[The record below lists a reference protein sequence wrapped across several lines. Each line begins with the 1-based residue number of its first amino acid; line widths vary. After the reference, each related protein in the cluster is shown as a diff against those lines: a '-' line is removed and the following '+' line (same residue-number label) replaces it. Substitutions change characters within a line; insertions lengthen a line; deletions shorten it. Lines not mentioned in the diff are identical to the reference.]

1 MLYEALLEKFNPNE
15 PILINDLSFTK
26 LNYNYLRQLLK
37 RLVDDGKLMRYIEG
51 VYYIPK
57 KSSLLGKALLDVNKV
72 IMKKYIR
79 NDKDIYGYY
88 TGLTFANQIG
98 LTTQVPF
105 VKDIATNKESSRSRK
120 VEIKK
125 FPINLKS
132 PRVLINKENYKI
144 LQVLDVINEWEKWS
158 EYNTQ
163 ETFKILNRY
172 IASSNI
178 DSQKLRE
185 YLRFYPAKVSKKAIE
200 SGLI

>member
-1 MLYEALLEKFNPNE
+1 
-15 PILINDLSFTK
+15 
-26 LNYNYLRQLLK
+26 
-37 RLVDDGKLMRYIEG
+37 MRYIEG